1 MVDIQI
7 QIDNDTKNTACFQT
21 PINKSNVQ
29 SPELGKQGAFNQ
41 LQPTKAFSIGDKIE
55 KVEKSH
61 SSNHS
66 KKSDSKAKVSEL
78 TTVQINRM
86 LESFQKDKE
95 QKTRLI

>member
-55 KVEKSH
+55 KV
-61 SSNHS
+61 
-66 KKSDSKAKVSEL
+66 
-78 TTVQINRM
+78 
-86 LESFQKDKE
+86 
-95 QKTRLI
+95 